1 MMPHKKPE
9 PEIVDPW
16 VENLAWL
23 MDESIPLG
31 GRWRVGLDGVL
42 GLIPGVG
49 DVTTGAV
56 GALIIARASMSGIP
70 RATILRMVANVAI
83 DSLLGAI
90 PVIGDLFDF
99 TYKANSKNLRLY
111 RQALQGRRGAG
122 RDWAFLIVV
131 ILLVAAIVIL
141 PIVLVIWLIGAL
153 V

>member
-1 MMPHKKPE
+1 MPREEPQ

-16 VENLAWL
+16 IENLAWL
-23 MDESIPLG
+23 LDESIPLG
-31 GRWRVGLDGVL
+31 GRWRVGLDGIL

-49 DVTTGAV
+49 DMTTGAI

-70 RATILRMVANVAI
+70 RATVMRMVANVAI

-99 TYKANSKNLRLY
+99 TYKANSTNVRLY
-111 RQALQGRRGAG
+111 RQALQGRRSAG
-122 RDWAFLIVV
+122 RDWAFLVVV
-131 ILLVAAIVIL
+131 ILMVAALVIL
-141 PIVLVIWLIGAL
+141 PLALLIWLAGAL